1 MRRETLYCC
10 VNCATIL
17 TKYKERKTL
26 KTKPI
31 VSNCEIR
38 GRTNRIDLGSDHE
51 ILLPVSDMNITL
63 STFNG
68 IFSIWIE

>member
-1 MRRETLYCC
+1 MRRETLYCR

-17 TKYKERKTL
+17 TKYKERKKL

-31 VSNCEIR
+31 VSNYEIR
-38 GRTNRIDLGSDHE
+38 ERTNRIDLGLDHE
-51 ILLPVSDMNITL
+51 IKVPVSDMNITL